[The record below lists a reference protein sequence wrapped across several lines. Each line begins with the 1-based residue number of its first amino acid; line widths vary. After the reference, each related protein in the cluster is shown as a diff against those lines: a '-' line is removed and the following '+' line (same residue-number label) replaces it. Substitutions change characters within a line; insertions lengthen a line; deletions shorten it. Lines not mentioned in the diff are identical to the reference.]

1 MGDGLSE
8 PRLTRV
14 NIRIGKLQFKTRMD
28 NQEAV
33 GENGV
38 NSNYLQPPEDIVS
51 RRKVSFDVIMEQINR
66 VEKSKARWLLNAI
79 YSLICGVVVSVLTK
93 DRVRYSKTL
102 GLICSLLAFFLS
114 KKGFNS
120 RSCE

>member
-33 GENGV
+33 GENGI

>member
-33 GENGV
+33 GKNGI

>member
-33 GENGV
+33 GENAV